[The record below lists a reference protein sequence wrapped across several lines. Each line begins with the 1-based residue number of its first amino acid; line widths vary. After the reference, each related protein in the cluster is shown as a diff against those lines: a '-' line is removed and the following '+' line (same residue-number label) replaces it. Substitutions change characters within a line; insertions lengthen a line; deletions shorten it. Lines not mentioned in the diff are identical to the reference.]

1 MTRKL
6 LQKRRQYFKMVITET
21 QAAHVWSKPFYGGI
35 EYKMPKLMAKRIL
48 DARHGEEAKK
58 PNQRSLCEYVDRTFG
73 LKGHCVKVIL
83 V

>member
-1 MTRKL
+1 MA
-6 LQKRRQYFKMVITET
+6 ITEVN
-21 QAAHVWSKPFYGGI
+21 AEHVWSKPFYGEI

-48 DARHGEEAKK
+48 DTRHGEEAKK
-58 PNQRSLCEYVDRTFG
+58 PNQRFLCEYVDRSFG